1 MEESQKPDILKAAL
15 KYEFKNK
22 KRKKLKKIF
31 FSFFYFYL
39 NISKPLAKYQSPE
52 TLP

>member
-22 KRKKLKKIF
+22 KKKKIKKNF
-31 FSFFYFYL
+31 FLIFL
-39 NISKPLAKYQSPE
+39 
-52 TLP
+52 